1 MFSIDNED
9 LNEDQKKAINE
20 ENSVLLLACPGS
32 GKTRTLI
39 YKIAYELSKIKSE
52 KKFVIAITYTNNA
65 AEEIRERVE
74 VLGVDT
80 TQLWIGTI
88 HAFCL
93 HWILRPYHLYL
104 DKLKYTFSVINSYEA
119 EKILT
124 ELCGKYINPRIN
136 FWDCGVIAK
145 IDNIYLTCGDK
156 NKYPS
161 LREIF
166 TDYYKILSIN
176 KKIDFEQILKYS
188 WDLLNENSIIGKS
201 LSNMFSIILVDEYQD
216 TKEIQYHIISKILN
230 SNEGKTKA
238 FIVGDPNQSI
248 YSSLGGFPM
257 PQDKLEELFG
267 FNLIALNLEK
277 NYRSSSKIVKYFDY
291 FKTSHNIIEAFGSN
305 KEYESIITFNQS
317 VSVDDL
323 IDEISRLLL
332 INTRDCNISPNE
344 ICIVAPHWIH
354 IGHLT
359 RKLMIKHPDLS
370 FDGPGMAPFSRDIDN
385 FWFKVSKV
393 ILTEPSPD
401 MYIRRLRWSS
411 DILKDLELFGI
422 NTINVTNKDF
432 LGICN
437 AIKIEEKD
445 GLIYLKNVFSIL
457 FTKLNID
464 WEIIPSLK
472 NHHESFFES
481 SKQRIERLSSEGL
494 NGVETLEN
502 FKKVFKQ
509 KAGITV
515 STIHGVKGEEY
526 DTVIGFALLDGFI
539 PHFSDIDKTKNAKML
554 LYVLASRARKNLHL
568 VSETMRNIHP
578 HHAPRGRLAS
588 PELRSYSYSYD
599 HL

>member
-39 YKIAYELSKIKSE
+39 YKIAYELSKIESE
-52 KKFVIAITYTNNA
+52 KKFVIAITYTNSA

-74 VLGVDT
+74 ILGVDT

-104 DKLKYTFSVINSYEA
+104 DKLKYAFSVINSYEA

-124 ELCGKYINPRIN
+124 ELCGKYTNPRIN
-136 FWDCGVIAK
+136 FGDCSVIAK
-145 IDNIYLTCGDK
+145 IDNIYLTCRDT
-156 NKYPS
+156 NKHPS
-161 LREIF
+161 LIEIF
-166 TDYYKILSIN
+166 TDYYNILSIN
-176 KKIDFEQILKYS
+176 KQIDFEQILKYS

-216 TKEIQYHIISKILN
+216 TKEIQYHIIAKILN

-323 IDEISRLLL
+323 IDEISRLIL
-332 INTRDCNISPNE
+332 INTRDYNISPNE

-359 RKLMIKHPDLS
+359 RMLMIKHPNLS

-385 FWFKVSKV
+385 FWFKVSKI

-411 DILKDLELFGI
+411 DVLKDLELFGI
-422 NTINVTNKDF
+422 NTINMTNKDF
-432 LGICN
+432 LRVCN
-437 AIKIEEKD
+437 SIKIEEKD
-445 GLIYLKNVFSIL
+445 GLTYLKNVFSVL
-457 FTKLNID
+457 FTKMNID

-472 NHHESFFES
+472 NHHELFFES

-578 HHAPRGRLAS
+578 YHAPRGRLAT